1 MYLQPDLN
9 RQRIH
14 KAEKSG
20 WLPTWN
26 LEQDGDTQ
34 VHEGLKLNKDGNK
47 AKLQIRRKDKLL

>member
-14 KAEKSG
+14 KAEQSG

-34 VHEGLKLNKDGNK
+34 VHKGLKFKNKYLSHHIIDSFS
-47 AKLQIRRKDKLL
+47 QILK

>member
-14 KAEKSG
+14 KAEQSG

-34 VHEGLKLNKDGNK
+34 VHEGLKLNKDDNK
-47 AKLQIRRKDKLL
+47 AKL